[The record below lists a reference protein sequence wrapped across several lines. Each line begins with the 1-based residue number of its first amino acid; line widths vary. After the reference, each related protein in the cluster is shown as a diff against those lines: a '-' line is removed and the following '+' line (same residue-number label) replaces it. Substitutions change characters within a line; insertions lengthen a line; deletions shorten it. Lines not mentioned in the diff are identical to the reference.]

1 MQSDKSEYHSL
12 VFGVLGEP
20 KGKARPR
27 FARRG
32 DFVNTYTP
40 EATQKYEELI
50 RYCAQKVRQKNGIT
64 KPISG
69 DIILNIKAYF
79 KIPKTY
85 SKKRKEKC
93 LNGEER
99 PSKKPDSDN
108 IAKIVL
114 DGLNPKMKVDHVQHK
129 AVCVHEGLYRDDK
142 QVVSLKVDKYYSN
155 KPRVEITAMW
165 RDNGKEK
172 ET

>member
-1 MQSDKSEYHSL
+1 MQDSKNYHSV
-12 VFGVLGEP
+12 VFGILGDP
-20 KGKARPR
+20 QGKQRPR

-32 DFVNTYTP
+32 KLVSTYTP
-40 EATQKYEELI
+40 STT
-50 RYCAQKVRQKNGIT
+50 QKNGIT

-69 DIILNIKAYF
+69 DIILNIRAYF

-85 SKKRKEKC
+85 SKKRKERC

-114 DGLNPKMKVDHVQHK
+114 DGLNPKMKVDHVRHK

-142 QVVSLKVDKYYSN
+142 QVVSLKVDKYYSD
-155 KPRVEITAMW
+155 KPRVEITAFW
-165 RDNGKEK
+165 SDKGKEK